1 MKDMIRGVGKFTLLY
16 GESRRRVLRT
26 ETTDSTDWTVE
37 RGFFFGRERER
48 ERERERKVDDGPQGL
63 FADDFRRGR
72 TH

>member
-48 ERERERKVDDGPQGL
+48 EREREEGG
-63 FADDFRRGR
+63 
-72 TH
+72 